1 MNLLEEGIAR
11 KLIVVSDDRKKI
23 QYPHCN
29 KSYSFTNP
37 EERVRAE
44 AYLELV
50 INYDYPVKRLDVE
63 LPVQIGS
70 QETRADVVVFEDDT
84 RKKPYI
90 VVECK
95 AASVTEAEF
104 VTAVN
109 QGFSY
114 AVSLGCLYAW
124 ITSDVKQKTFI
135 VRGYGSQERDANS
148 IAALPRYGQDKLS
161 RAKYYKGGRDENGG
175 KAFDL
180 ELVAQDKL
188 TGIFKKAHQALWG
201 GGKRNPSEAFDEL
214 DKLIFCKLWDE
225 KRPYTLGQPY
235 AFQEFSGETPLEL
248 KTRIDNIYKEGQTK
262 DPEVFR
268 DPLRLTAPEL
278 KTVLGYLTPLNIG
291 DSDLDSKGRAF
302 ETFLGSFFR
311 GDFGQYFT
319 PREVVEFIV
328 DSLPFDHRSRVL
340 DTSCGSGG
348 FLLYALDKVRHQANE
363 LAKAGAF
370 KLDSA
375 KHYAHWHDFA
385 SKNLYGI
392 EISEGIARTAKMN
405 MIIHDDGHTN
415 VVTADGLLD
424 PEDIAR
430 VSGNAG
436 FQRNSFDV
444 ILTNPPFG
452 SVVKQTERAYLAN
465 YKLGG
470 KEADWIT
477 QLLTQKFE
485 TGTRDSQSTEVLFLE
500 QCWRFLRPGG
510 WLAVVVPDGLLTNS
524 STQGVR
530 DWLEEH
536 YRLAAVVSLPQD
548 AFRATNAGV
557 KSSVLILRKLGEAE
571 TEQRQ
576 AVKRDARSYLFK
588 KGKYD
593 QKIEALEA
601 AKKAALR
608 RRDGFD
614 PAAIN
619 WESAANALLAEGGV
633 PEPPYSPSAW
643 KVLEKTS
650 EYRAWKAA
658 LSADFNE
665 QIKEVKESLREEVQD
680 ELRAK
685 MEAHNYQVLMAL
697 PEQIGFDGTGRKT
710 PQNDLK
716 TVVGPDLKKFLQAIA
731 DGKDGFFR

>member
-11 KLIVVSDDRKKI
+11 KLIVLTDDKKKI
-23 QYPHCN
+23 RYPHCE
-29 KSYSFTNP
+29 KSYPYVNP

-44 AYLELV
+44 AYLEL
-50 INYDYPVKRLDVE
+50 IISYGYPTKRLDVE
-63 LPVQIGS
+63 FPVQIGAK
-70 QETRADVVVFEDDT
+70 ETRADIVVFEDDD
-84 RKKPYI
+84 RKRPYI

-95 AASVTEAEF
+95 AASITEAEF
-104 VTAVN
+104 VMAIS

-114 AVSLGCLYAW
+114 AVSLGCAYTW

-135 VRGYGSQERDANS
+135 VRGFGSQERDTNS
-148 IAALPRYGQDKLS
+148 IAALPRYGQTKFS
-161 RAKYYKGGRDENGG
+161 RAKYYKGGQDESGN
-175 KAFDL
+175 KAFDI
-180 ELVAQDKL
+180 EEVAQDKL
-188 TGIFKKAHQALWG
+188 TSIFKKAHQALWG

-235 AFQEFSGETPLEL
+235 AFQEFSGETPQEL
-248 KTRIDNIYKEGQTK
+248 KTRLDNIYKEGQAK

-268 DPLRLTAPEL
+268 DPLRLTASEL

-302 ETFLGSFFR
+302 ETFLGTFFR

-328 DSLPFDHRSRVL
+328 DAVPFDHRSRVL

-348 FLLYALDKVRHQANE
+348 FLLYALDKVRHQAKN
-363 LAKAGAF
+363 LADAGAF
-370 KLDSA
+370 KLGSA

-415 VVTADGLLD
+415 VVTADGLEE
-424 PEDIAR
+424 PEKIATDT
-430 VSGNAG
+430 GNAG
-436 FQRNSFDV
+436 FQRDSFDV

-470 KEADWIT
+470 KETDWIT
-477 QLLTQKFE
+477 QHLTGKFE
-485 TGTRDSQSTEVLFLE
+485 TGPRDSQSTEVLFLE

-510 WLAVVVPDGLLTNS
+510 WLAVVVPDGLLTSNS
-524 STQGVR
+524 SQAVR

-557 KSSVLILRKLGEAE
+557 KSSVLVLRKLSASE
-571 TEQRQ
+571 TAQRQ
-576 AVKRDARSYLFK
+576 TVKQDARTYLFK

-593 QKIEALEA
+593 QKIKALEA
-601 AKKAALR
+601 AKKEALR
-608 RRDGFD
+608 RRQGFEPTAVD
-614 PAAIN
+614 
-619 WESAANALLAEGGV
+619 WESEANAPLAEGGT
-633 PEPPYSPSAW
+633 PELPYSVAAWKIVEKTTEFRAW
-643 KVLEKTS
+643 KV
-650 EYRAWKAA
+650 AV
-658 LSADFNE
+658 SADYNE
-665 QIKEVKESLREEVQD
+665 QIKEVKEELREEVRD
-680 ELRAK
+680 EVAAK
-685 MEAHNYQVLMAL
+685 LEAYNYPVLMAL
-697 PEQIGFDGTGRKT
+697 PEHIGFDGTGHKT

-716 TVVGPDLKKFLQAIA
+716 TAVGPELKKFLQAIA